1 MSRVID
7 LEIPEK
13 LLPVLT
19 ERKRYKSIRGGRGS
33 GKSHTVARGLLALG
47 ASRPGFR
54 VACCREVQKSIEGSV
69 KRLLDD
75 LIAHYEL
82 HDYFESQRTK
92 IITALGGE
100 FTFHGLRE
108 HNSDAIKSLEGCHVA
123 WLEEAQRISERSW
136 QILTPTMRMEES
148 EIWATWNPELESDP
162 VYQRTFKSPW
172 VPAEKMLDIEI
183 NWRDNPFYN
192 DVLEDE
198 RQQLKRMNEDLYQHI
213 WEGKLRTMA
222 GLLFKRVWFKRYKP
236 ADLIDPDTGQQR
248 EMTRFLAT
256 DYATTAIEDPDV
268 KTEPDWT
275 ELGVWGQDKNSELWA
290 LDWWS
295 GQVEPDGEK
304 GWVRAMA
311 ELCDKWEV
319 ERIFEEKGAIY
330 RATRQAV
337 SRSLRRRGCMAVR
350 TPIASVNSK
359 AERAM
364 GFVALASDLIVHIP
378 DNEWGDRLIEQL
390 CAFTGEKDKT
400 DDMVDVCSILARGL
414 EMMGTPEETDKPK
427 RRIVRPFT
435 EAHTFGIGLDDD
447 MDDERGRYGE
457 A

>member
-7 LEIPEK
+7 LQIPEK

-19 ERKRYKSIRGGRGS
+19 EEKRYKSIRGGRGS
-33 GKSHTVARGLLALG
+33 GKSHTVARALLALG

-75 LIAHYEL
+75 LIAQYEL

-136 QILTPTMRMEES
+136 QILTPTMRMDDS
-148 EIWATWNPELESDP
+148 EIWATWNPELDSDA
-162 VYQRTFKSPW
+162 VYQRTFVNPW
-172 VPAEKMLDIEI
+172 VPPDKMLDIEI

-198 RQQLKRMNEDLYQHI
+198 RQQLKRVNEDLYQHI

-222 GLLFKRVWFKRYKP
+222 GLLFKRVWFKRYRP
-236 ADLIDPDTGQQR
+236 ADLIDPDTGKER
-248 EMTRFLAT
+248 EMTRFMST

-268 KTEPDWT
+268 NTEPDWT
-275 ELGVWGQDKNSELWA
+275 ELGVWGQDAAGELWA

-304 GWVRAMA
+304 GWIRAMA
-311 ELCDKWEV
+311 ELCKKWKV
-319 ERIFEEKGAIY
+319 ERVFEEKGSIY

-337 SRSLRRRGCMAVR
+337 GRSLRARGCMAVR
-350 TPIASVNSK
+350 TPIASINSK

-378 DNEWGDRLIEQL
+378 EGEWGDRLINQL
-390 CAFTGEKDKT
+390 CAFTGEKGKV
-400 DDMVDVCSILARGL
+400 DDMVDACSVLARGL
-414 EMMGTPEETDKPK
+414 EMMGRPEETQKPK

-435 EAHTFGIGLDDD
+435 EAHTFGLEDDD
-447 MDDERGRYGE
+447 DDHRRSYGE